1 MSTIYENLG
10 ASSASFIRGAHR
22 LLIGGRWIDAQ
33 SGNTFEVFDPGT
45 GQVVARVAEGDA
57 VDIDLAVEAARRA
70 FETGDWAKMKPSDRT
85 RLMFRLADLLEH
97 HGDELAEIEAVDN
110 GKPLAVAKRGIAG
123 TAEMLRYM
131 AGWATKHNGE
141 SVNMSVPGEWHAY
154 TLREPVGV
162 VGQIIPWNFPLS
174 MAIWKIAPA
183 LATGCTVVL
192 KPAEQ
197 TPLNALRLGQI
208 IQEAGIPDGVVNIVT
223 GFGATAGAALAAHP
237 DVDKIAF
244 TGSTQ
249 TGKRIVQAALGN
261 LKKVS
266 LELGGKSPV
275 FVFPD
280 AKLDV
285 ATAGA
290 ANAIFFNSG
299 QVCSAGSRL
308 FVHKKVF
315 DQVVEGVTAY
325 GDKLKV
331 GHGLAADS
339 QIGPLISSQ
348 QKQRVE
354 SYIRNGVEDGAT
366 RLGRTE
372 PRGVDGGY
380 FVPPTVFVDT
390 TSSMSIYREEIFGPV
405 VCAMP
410 FDDSDIERI
419 AAEAND
425 TELGLFAGIWTQN
438 LSLAHK
444 LARRIKAG
452 SVSVNAHMVNEPAL
466 PFGGYK
472 QSGWGRER
480 GREVLDLYTSLKSV
494 AVNLD

>member
-1 MSTIYENLG
+1 MSTIYETLG
-10 ASSASFIRGAHR
+10 VSSASFIRGTHR
-22 LLIGGRWIDAQ
+22 LLIGGRWVDAQ

-45 GQVVARVAEGDA
+45 GQIVARVAEGDA
-57 VDIDLAVEAARRA
+57 VDIDLAVKAARRA
-70 FETGDWAKMKPSDRT
+70 FEGGDWAKMKPADRT

-141 SVNMSVPGEWHAY
+141 SVNMSMPGEWHAY
-154 TLREPVGV
+154 TSREPVGV

-208 IQEAGIPDGVVNIVT
+208 VQEAGIPDGVVNIVT

-280 AKLDV
+280 AKLDL

-331 GHGLAADS
+331 GHGLAVDS

-354 SYIRNGVEDGAT
+354 SYIRNGEGDGAT

-372 PRGVDGGY
+372 LRGNDGGY

-390 TSSMSIYREEIFGPV
+390 TPSMSIYREEIFGPV

-410 FDDSDIERI
+410 FDDADIERI

>member
-1 MSTIYENLG
+1 MSTIYETLG
-10 ASSASFIRGAHR
+10 ARSANFIGGTHR
-22 LLIGGRWIDAQ
+22 LLIGGRWVDAQ

-45 GQVVARVAEGDA
+45 GEVVARVAEGDA
-57 VDIDLAVEAARRA
+57 ADIDLAVRAARRA
-70 FETGDWAKMKPSDRT
+70 FESGDWAKMKPSDRT
-85 RLMFRLADLLEH
+85 RLMFRFADLLEH
-97 HGDELAEIEAVDN
+97 YGDELAEIEAVDN

-131 AGWATKHNGE
+131 AGWATKNNGE
-141 SVNMSVPGEWHAY
+141 SVNLSVPGEWHAY
-154 TLREPVGV
+154 TAREPVGV

-174 MAIWKIAPA
+174 MAIWKLAPA

-208 IQEAGIPDGVVNIVT
+208 IQEAGIPDGVVNIIT

-237 DVDKIAF
+237 GVDKIAF
-244 TGSTQ
+244 TGSTE

-280 AKLDV
+280 AKLDL

-315 DQVVEGVTAY
+315 DQVVDGVVAY
-325 GDKLKV
+325 GDRLKV
-331 GHGLAADS
+331 GHGLAPDS

-354 SYIRNGVEDGAT
+354 SYIRSGVEDGA
-366 RLGRTE
+366 RRVGQNPL
-372 PRGVDGGY
+372 RGDEGGY

-390 TSSMSIYREEIFGPV
+390 TTDMSIYREEIFGPV

-410 FDDSDIERI
+410 FDDEDIERI
-419 AAEAND
+419 AAQAND

-452 SVSVNAHMVNEPAL
+452 SVSVNAHMVNDPAL

-480 GREVLDLYTSLKSV
+480 GREVLDLYTSVKSV

>member
-1 MSTIYENLG
+1 MSTIYESLG
-10 ASSASFIRGAHR
+10 ARSASFIRGTHR
-22 LLIGGRWIDAQ
+22 LLIGGRWVDAQ
-33 SGNTFEVFDPGT
+33 SGKTFDVFDPGT
-45 GQVVARVAEGDA
+45 GEVVARVAESDA
-57 VDIDLAVEAARRA
+57 ADIDLAVRAARRA
-70 FETGDWAKMKPSDRT
+70 FETGDWAKMKPADRT
-85 RLMFRLADLLEH
+85 RVMFRLADLIEH

-131 AGWATKHNGE
+131 AGWATKLNGE
-141 SVNMSVPGEWHAY
+141 SVNVSVPGEWHAY
-154 TLREPVGV
+154 TTREPVGV

-208 IQEAGIPDGVVNIVT
+208 IQEAGIPDGVVNVVT

-244 TGSTQ
+244 TGSTE

-280 AKLDV
+280 ADLDL
-285 ATAGA
+285 ATTGA

-308 FVHKKVF
+308 FVHRKVF
-315 DQVVEGVTAY
+315 DRVIEGVIEH

-331 GHGLAADS
+331 GHGLAPDS

-348 QKQRVE
+348 QMQRV
-354 SYIRNGVEDGAT
+354 SAYIRQGEEEGA
-366 RLGRTE
+366 RRMNLKSA
-372 PRGVDGGY
+372 PDNGGY
-380 FVPPTVFVDT
+380 FVRPTVFIDT
-390 TSSMSIYREEIFGPV
+390 STSMSIYREEIFGPV

-410 FDDSDIERI
+410 FDDEDLEAI
-419 AAEAND
+419 AAEANNS
-425 TELGLFAGIWTQN
+425 EFGLFAGIWTQN
-438 LSLAHK
+438 LSVAHK

-480 GREVLDLYTSLKSV
+480 GREVLDLYTSVKSI
-494 AVNLD
+494 AINLD

>member
-1 MSTIYENLG
+1 MSTIYETLG
-10 ASSASFIRGAHR
+10 VSSSTFIRSTHR
-22 LLIGGRWIDAQ
+22 LLIGGRWVDAQ

-45 GQVVARVAEGDA
+45 GQVVASVAEGDA
-57 VDIDLAVEAARRA
+57 ADIDLAVKAARRA
-70 FETGDWAKMKPSDRT
+70 FEGGDWAKMKPADRT
-85 RLMFRLADLLEH
+85 RLMFRLADLLEL

-110 GKPLAVAKRGIAG
+110 GKPLTVAKRGIAG

-141 SVNMSVPGEWHAY
+141 SVNMSMPGEWHAY
-154 TLREPVGV
+154 TSREPVGV

-275 FVFPD
+275 FIFPD
-280 AKLDV
+280 AKIDL
-285 ATAGA
+285 ATVGA

-308 FVHKKVF
+308 YVHKKVF

-325 GDKLKV
+325 GDRLKV
-331 GHGLAADS
+331 GHGLVADS

-354 SYIRNGVEDGAT
+354 SFIRNGEEDGAT

-372 PRGVDGGY
+372 PRGVEGGY
-380 FVPPTVFVDT
+380 FVPPTGFVDT

-410 FDDSDIERI
+410 FDDADIERI

-438 LSLAHK
+438 LGLAHK

>member
-1 MSTIYENLG
+1 MSTIYETLG
-10 ASSASFIRGAHR
+10 APSATFIRGTHR
-22 LLIGGRWIDAQ
+22 LLIGGRWVDAQ

-45 GQVVARVAEGDA
+45 GEVVARVAEGDA
-57 VDIDLAVEAARRA
+57 ADIDLAVRAARRA
-70 FETGDWAKMKPSDRT
+70 FETGDWAKMKPADRT
-85 RLMFRLADLLEH
+85 RVMFRLADLLEH

-110 GKPLAVAKRGIAG
+110 GKPLAFAKRGIAG

-131 AGWATKHNGE
+131 AGWATKNNGD
-141 SVNMSVPGEWHAY
+141 SVDVSVPGEWHAY
-154 TLREPVGV
+154 TTREAVGV

-244 TGSTQ
+244 TGSTE

-280 AKLDV
+280 AKLDL

-315 DQVVEGVTAY
+315 DQVVEGVVAY

-331 GHGLAADS
+331 GHGLAPDS

-348 QKQRVE
+348 QKKRVE
-354 SYIRNGVEDGAT
+354 SFIRNGVEEGA
-366 RLGRTE
+366 RRVGQNPSRTDE
-372 PRGVDGGY
+372 AGY

-410 FDDSDIERI
+410 FDDADIERI

-452 SVSVNAHMVNEPAL
+452 SVSVNAHMVNDPAL

-480 GREVLDLYTSLKSV
+480 GREVLDLYTSVKSV